1 MKIAYYGY
9 FSDAEKAQI
18 VIHLLKKKLV
28 GESLPEVKRVINAK
42 TTQMLK
48 KINVSPADYV
58 EAMGDNCDVEEV
70 EV

>member
-1 MKIAYYGY
+1 MKIAYYGH

-18 VIHLLKKKLV
+18 VIYLLKKKLA

-58 EAMGDNCDVEEV
+58 KAMGDNCDVEEV
-70 EV
+70 EL